1 MVIEN
6 THIAGTLN
14 ASNVHGIATVSTAS
28 KGLERAV
35 ERDLKDVFSCDA
47 GKSGMLRVN
56 SKEGHTAPGAASTVA
71 V

>member
-1 MVIEN
+1 M
-6 THIAGTLN
+6 
-14 ASNVHGIATVSTAS
+14 HGIVTVSTAS